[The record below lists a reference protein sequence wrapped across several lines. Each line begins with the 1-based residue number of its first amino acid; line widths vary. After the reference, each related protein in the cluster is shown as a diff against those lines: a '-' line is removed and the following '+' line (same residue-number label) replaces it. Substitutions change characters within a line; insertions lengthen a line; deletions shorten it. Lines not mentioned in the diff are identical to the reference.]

1 MSVQLKSYTIINP
14 PIKIKYYYELKYQVN
29 IFNVMYLEKEKQE
42 EEEFGPNGSESDGS
56 EAVEG
61 EDG

>member
-1 MSVQLKSYTIINP
+1 
-14 PIKIKYYYELKYQVN
+14 
-29 IFNVMYLEKEKQE
+29 MYLEKEKQE
-42 EEEFGPNGSESDGS
+42 QEEEFGPNGSESDGS